1 MTFTKLGLKKPIL
14 EGLRAA
20 GYRHPTEI
28 QERAIPLVM
37 QGRDLIGLGET
48 GSGKTAAF
56 GLPLLDRLVG
66 GETGLRA
73 LILVPT
79 RELCVQVAESL
90 RQYAQYSDLHVRT
103 AFGGIDLGI
112 QEAAYRRGVDV
123 VVACPGRLIDHL
135 ERQTLTLE
143 KVGVVVLDEADRMLD
158 MGFMPQIRRIFVRL
172 PQERQNLLFS
182 ATMPPEVESLC
193 KDFLDDPERVQIG
206 ARSAVAST
214 ITHRFVSVQPTEKG
228 RFLMEILKRESGKVL
243 IFVKRKIG
251 AEKLGGD
258 LKRSNLAADSIHG
271 DKSAEAR
278 YSILQAFTR
287 GRIRQL
293 VATDV
298 AARGIDVDDIEL
310 VVNFDMPMAVEDYVH
325 RVGRTGRV
333 GRAGRALS
341 LVTARDRG
349 IYKAVAQHLKKTSA
363 GTEDADSG
371 DVQAG
376 DAQSG
381 DAQTKANKT
390 RGRRKSAPRRR
401 SRKKTV
407 GAGNGRRK

>member
-1 MTFTKLGLKKPIL
+1 MTFANLGLKKPIL
-14 EGLRAA
+14 AGLRAA
-20 GYRHPTEI
+20 GYERPTEI
-28 QERAIPLVM
+28 QEHAIPLVM

-56 GLPLLDRLVG
+56 GLPLLDRLIG
-66 GETGLRA
+66 GEQGLRA
-73 LILVPT
+73 VVLVPT

-90 RQYAQYSDLHVRT
+90 RQYAQHTDLHICT
-103 AFGGIDLGI
+103 AFGGVDLSI

-135 ERQTLTLE
+135 ERRTLTLE

-158 MGFMPQIRRIFVRL
+158 MGFMPQIRRIFVRM
-172 PQERQNLLFS
+172 PTERQNLLFS
-182 ATMPPEVESLC
+182 ATMPPEVEALV
-193 KDFLDDPERVQIG
+193 KDFLQDAERVQIG
-206 ARSAVAST
+206 KRSQTPNT
-214 ITHRFVSVQPTEKG
+214 ITHRFVSVKPVEKG
-228 RFLMEILKRESGKVL
+228 RVLQEILRRVRGKVL
-243 IFVKRKIG
+243 IFVKRKVG

-258 LKRSNLAADSIHG
+258 LKRSRLLADSIHG

-287 GRIRQL
+287 GRIQIL

-298 AARGIDVDDIEL
+298 AARGIQVDDIEL

-341 LVTARDRG
+341 LVTRSDRG
-349 IYKAVAQHLKKTSA
+349 IHDAIVRHLKKT
-363 GTEDADSG
+363 GDTTEEEDSPPPK
-371 DVQAG
+371 
-376 DAQSG
+376 SG
-381 DAQTKANKT
+381 S
-390 RGRRKSAPRRR
+390 RRKSSSRRR
-401 SRKKTV
+401 ARKKTV